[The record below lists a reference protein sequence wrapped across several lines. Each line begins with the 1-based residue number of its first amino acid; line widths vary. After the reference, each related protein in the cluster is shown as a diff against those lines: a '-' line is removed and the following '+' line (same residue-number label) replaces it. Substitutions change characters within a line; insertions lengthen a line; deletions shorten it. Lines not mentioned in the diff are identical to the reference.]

1 MPQTGCYG
9 FGDVSV
15 AVWAITETE
24 GELLAMLPA
33 EYSCTLAGVVG
44 NGRRLEWLA
53 VRALLVSL
61 FGPHERIVY
70 DGAGKPSLA
79 SGKCRI
85 SISHTDGYALL
96 AYGGSPFGVDVE
108 LVDRNLLPLARRV
121 LRDDEAWIATAEC
134 ANEMLLMRWCVSESL
149 FKLVGNLGGTFRDNI
164 LMESAPLSCSGSIAV
179 SLTGVRSGYGD
190 GFVAEYR
197 KVDGLL
203 VVVCR
208 PALRF

>member
-15 AVWAITETE
+15 AVWAIRETE
-24 GELLAMLPA
+24 EELLAKLPA
-33 EYSCTLAGVVG
+33 EYSCMISGIG
-44 NGRRLEWLA
+44 SSKRRLEWLA
-53 VRALLVSL
+53 VRALLLSL

-79 SGKCRI
+79 SGKYSI

-96 AYGGSPFGVDVE
+96 AYGGCPFGMDAE
-108 LVDRNLLPLARRV
+108 LMDRNLLPIAKRL
-121 LRDDEAWIATAEC
+121 LRDDEAWVATAEC

-149 FKLVGNLGGTFRDNI
+149 FKLVGNVGGTFRDNI
-164 LMESAPLSCSGSIAV
+164 LMESVPLSCPGNISVLLSGVHSC
-179 SLTGVRSGYGD
+179 YGD

-197 KVDGLL
+197 KLDGLL

-208 PALRF
+208 PAHQF